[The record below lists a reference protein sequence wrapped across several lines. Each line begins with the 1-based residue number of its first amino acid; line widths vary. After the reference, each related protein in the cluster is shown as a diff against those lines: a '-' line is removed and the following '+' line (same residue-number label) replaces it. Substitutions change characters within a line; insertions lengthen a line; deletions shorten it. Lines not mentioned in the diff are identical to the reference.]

1 MILVFVGAGGSAAVD
16 LVQYP
21 TTVESCLSNI
31 ATSMGSA
38 ITVDTWV
45 NICALI
51 LGLFGVFITLLYSA
65 RLARKQQDR
74 QWEHEQERAD
84 AKDAHERTVLR
95 SALTAELQAIRVVV
109 RMSVEN
115 AKKGKKEGDFLS
127 LKTYPEFSTEI
138 YQAILPRIGMLSD
151 AEIHAIAQAY
161 KGLAIQTQRV
171 KLIGEN
177 EDTGQVVIR
186 RLQMDHYIDAMS
198 AALKEIDTALKA
210 LAYHQD

>member
-1 MILVFVGAGGSAAVD
+1 M
-16 LVQYP
+16 
-21 TTVESCLSNI
+21 
-31 ATSMGSA
+31 
-38 ITVDTWV
+38 TVDTWV

-51 LGLFGVFITLLYSA
+51 LGLFGVFITLLYNA

-74 QWEHEQERAD
+74 QWEYEQEKVQAQ
-84 AKDAHERTVLR
+84 DAHERTVLR

-115 AKKGKKEGDFLS
+115 AKKGKKEGNFLS

-138 YQAILPRIGMLSD
+138 YQAVLPRIGMLSD

-177 EDTGQVVIR
+177 EDTGQVVIQ
-186 RLQMDHYIDAMS
+186 RLQMDDYIDAMS